1 MASTGHNCK
10 SSKARRLG
18 SVGSTVKVYIFFLRK
33 FNPLRTNTEVG
44 KSYCSLMIPSTRLAT
59 ALLAVTKRTPTR
71 PCMPSKMDPPIRNKQ
86 EASTLDAHASSVLN
100 WHNSFFT
107 SSANDIASPFLFLL
121 ENRASR
127 GSTFILNDLLVV
139 SNILK
144 CAAQYRSARHKL
156 HP

>member
-1 MASTGHNCK
+1 M
-10 SSKARRLG
+10 
-18 SVGSTVKVYIFFLRK
+18 FFLRR
-33 FNPLRTNTEVG
+33 FSPLRTSTEVG
-44 KSYCSLMIPSTRLAT
+44 KSYCSLIIPSTRLAT

-71 PCMPSKMDPPIRNKQ
+71 PCIPSKMDPPIRNKQ

-107 SSANDIASPFLFLL
+107 SSANDIASPLLFLL

-127 GSTFILNDLLVV
+127 GSTFILNDLLAV

-144 CAAQYRSARHKL
+144 CAVQYPSAKQRQ